1 MSAPL
6 TGMAKSLLNLRP
18 RPKKNPSEWLRPRC
32 VTASDELWN
41 WLVNCEEGGG
51 NTSAAFRVILQRYR
65 AMMEIAHLRKLM
77 RGAVPDAGKGKGK

>member
-6 TGMAKSLLNLRP
+6 SGRAKSLLNLRRGP
-18 RPKKNPSEWLRPRC
+18 RKDPADLMHQRS
-32 VTASDELWN
+32 VTVPDSLWKYIE
-41 WLVNCEEGGG
+41 NCEEGGG